1 MKFFD
6 LHCDTL
12 YRAYNENKSI
22 YKNNDFHISYEK
34 SKRFKKYVQCFAAW
48 IPDEYRGVNALNLFD
63 GCIDKLQDEKKESKF
78 NIIKTF
84 DDFDGERCAVVT
96 VEGGAV
102 LGGDIQ
108 KVRYLSENNV
118 KIMTLTWNG
127 RCEIGDGCGEI
138 NSQGIT
144 EFGKQVVKEM
154 ESYGIIIDVSHA
166 SEKLFFD
173 VANIAKKPFI
183 ATHSNSYSVCPHK
196 RNLTDSQFLEIK
208 NGEGIVGI
216 TFCSEFL
223 NSNKNAG
230 LDDILKH
237 AEHFWGLGGEDVTC
251 IGSDFDGAEVPP
263 EINSLEKVENLYEY
277 FLKKN
282 YKESLV
288 QKLFF
293 ENAYEFMKLHI
304 K

>member
-1 MKFFD
+1 MRFFD

-22 YKNNDFHISYEK
+22 YKNDFHVSYEK
-34 SKRFKKYVQCFAAW
+34 SKGFKKYVQCFAAW

-63 GCIDKLQDEKKESKF
+63 GCINKLRDEQEESGF
-78 NIIKTF
+78 NIIKTL
-84 DDFDGERCAVVT
+84 DDFEKDRCAIVT

-108 KVRYLSENNV
+108 KVKYLAENNV

-127 RCEIGDGCGEI
+127 RCEIGDGCGVN

-144 EFGKQVVKEM
+144 KFGKQVVQKM
-154 ESYGIIIDVSHA
+154 EAYGIIIDVSHA
-166 SEKLFFD
+166 SEKLFYD
-173 VANIAKKPFI
+173 VANIAEKPFI

-196 RNLTDSQFLEIK
+196 RNLTDSQFSEIK
-208 NGEGIVGI
+208 SRGGIVGI

-223 NSNKNAG
+223 NSNKKAG
-230 LDDILKH
+230 FDDVLKH
-237 AEHFWGLGGEDVTC
+237 VEHFWELGGENTLS

-263 EINSLEKVENLYEY
+263 ELNSLEKVEDLYEY

-293 ENAYEFMKLHI
+293 ENGYEFIRSNI

>member
-12 YRAYNENKSI
+12 YRAYKEDKSI
-22 YKNNDFHISYEK
+22 CKNNFHISYEK
-34 SKRFKKYVQCFAAW
+34 SKIFKKYVQCFAVW
-48 IPDEYRGVNALNLFD
+48 IPDEYRGANAFNLFD
-63 GCIDKLQDEKKESKF
+63 GCINKLKSEQEKYGF
-78 NIIKTF
+78 NVVKTPN
-84 DDFDGERCAVVT
+84 DFDLDRCAVIT

-102 LGGDIQ
+102 LGGNI
-108 KVRYLSENNV
+108 KNVKYLADNNV

-127 RCEIGDGCGEI
+127 RCEIGDGCGVD

-144 EFGKQVVKEM
+144 EFGKQVVQKM
-154 ESYGIIIDVSHA
+154 ETYGIIIDISHS
-166 SEKLFFD
+166 SEKLFYD
-173 VANIAKKPFI
+173 VANIAEKPFI

-196 RNLTDSQFLEIK
+196 RNLTDSQFSEIK
-208 NGEGIVGI
+208 SRGGIVGI

-223 NSNKNAG
+223 NSNKKAG
-230 LDDILKH
+230 FDDVLKH
-237 AEHFWGLGGEDVTC
+237 VEHFWELGGENTLS

-263 EINSLEKVENLYEY
+263 ELDSLEKVEDLYEY

-293 ENAYEFMKLHI
+293 ENGYEFIRSNI

>member
-12 YRAYNENKSI
+12 YRAYKED
-22 YKNNDFHISYEK
+22 KNIFKNDFHVSFEK

-48 IPDEYRGVNALNLFD
+48 IPDEYRGLNALNLFN
-63 GCIDKLQDEKKESKF
+63 GCISKLKSEPKKNGFHIVKKS
-78 NIIKTF
+78 N
-84 DDFDGERCAVVT
+84 DLSAERCAVVA

-108 KVRYLSENNV
+108 KVKYLFENNV
-118 KIMTLTWNG
+118 KMMTLTWNG
-127 RCEIGDGCGEI
+127 KCEIGDGCGEI
-138 NSQGIT
+138 SPKGIT
-144 EFGKQVVKEM
+144 KFGKQVVKEM
-154 ESYGIIIDVSHA
+154 EAYGIIIDVSHA
-166 SEKLFFD
+166 SEKLFYD
-173 VANIAKKPFI
+173 VAEIAEKPFV

-196 RNLTDSQFLEIK
+196 RNLKDSQFIEIK
-208 NGEGIVGI
+208 NRCGIVGI
-216 TFCSEFL
+216 TFCGEFL
-223 NSNKNAG
+223 NQNKKAG
-230 LDDILKH
+230 FDDVLKH
-237 AEHFWGLGGEDVTC
+237 AEHFWELGGENIIC
-251 IGSDFDGAEVPP
+251 FGSDFDGGEVPA
-263 EINSLEKVENLYEY
+263 ELDSLEKVENLYEY